1 MAKTW
6 ILDTDTKGTGAQ
18 MVPLEETKERPQRR
32 TAPDVVAPERPR
44 KETAAPGPSRPRRF
58 KVVDVMTRQALAED
72 AGVRA
77 TVDVL
82 RDVRSVVDVTI
93 HVWDEDNERW
103 RQLTRR
109 ESDRAV
115 RTVPLT

>member
-44 KETAAPGPSRPRRF
+44 KETAAPGPSRTRGHDRR
-58 KVVDVMTRQALAED
+58 RSD
-72 AGVRA
+72 ASAIAGG
-77 TVDVL
+77 T
-82 RDVRSVVDVTI
+82 
-93 HVWDEDNERW
+93 
-103 RQLTRR
+103 
-109 ESDRAV
+109 
-115 RTVPLT
+115 